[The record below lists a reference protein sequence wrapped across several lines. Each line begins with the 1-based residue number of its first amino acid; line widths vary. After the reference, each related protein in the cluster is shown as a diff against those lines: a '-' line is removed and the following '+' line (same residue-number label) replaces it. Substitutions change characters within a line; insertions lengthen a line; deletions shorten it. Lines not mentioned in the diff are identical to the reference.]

1 MIILLPL
8 IPLLASFIVL
18 FAPDKNEGLVKN
30 LTIGSLAFCFGLTLY
45 FFFNFNAATP
55 GYQFTVDYP
64 WLPALGIRYQ
74 AGLDGINLTL
84 CLLHA
89 LVSLAGA
96 FISCWPKDRM
106 KKYLFFYLVLCGAIY
121 GVFTVTDIYMLYV
134 FYELTLIPLYPMIG
148 IWGSKN
154 KEYGAMKLTIM
165 ITTGAVLTLFGIMLL
180 YREAGLNSFNLVQV
194 QEHLR
199 ANPLSPE
206 FQKTIAGLFLVGF
219 GVIAS
224 MWPFHS
230 WSPIGY
236 AAAPTSVSMVHAGV
250 LKKMGPYL
258 ILRFAVGLVPAGVLG
273 WSNWLAILSAIGILY
288 AGYAAIKQTD
298 LKFMIGF
305 SSVSHMGYILLGIA
319 AMTPTSLSAVVLLM
333 FSHGVM
339 AAATF
344 AVIGF
349 IYEQAHARGVKDF
362 GGLARQMPFISI
374 CFIMASLAS
383 LGLPGFSN
391 FVSELLIFTGSWQR
405 FPVLV
410 ALAIF
415 GVLVTSIYLLRAVQS
430 ICYGKPNERWT
441 SKLKDAKTLAQRFPF
456 VLLLGAL
463 LVFGFWPQGLLNL
476 IRPAVLAMLGTVA
489 S

>member
-1 MIILLPL
+1 MIVLLPL
-8 IPLLASFIVL
+8 IPILAAFIVL
-18 FAPDKNEGLVKN
+18 ISPKENENLAKT
-30 LTIGSLAFCFGLTLY
+30 LTIGSAAVCFALTLY
-45 FFFNFNAATP
+45 LFFNFKAEVP
-55 GYQFTVDYP
+55 GFQFSVDFD
-64 WLPALGIRYQ
+64 WLPALGIRYR
-74 AGLDGINLTL
+74 AGLDGINMTL

-96 FISCWPKDRM
+96 FVSCWPKERLN
-106 KKYLFFYLVLCGAIY
+106 KYLFFYLLLTGAIY
-121 GVFTVTDIYMLYV
+121 GVFTVTDIYMLYL

-165 ITTGAVLTLFGIMLL
+165 ITTGAVLSLFGIMLL
-180 YREAGLNSFNLVQV
+180 SREMGINSFGLADIAM
-194 QEHLR
+194 HLK
-199 ANPLSPE
+199 AHPLTPE
-206 FQKTIAGLFLVGF
+206 FQKTVAGLFLVGF
-219 GVIAS
+219 GVMAS
-224 MWPFHS
+224 MWPLHS

-258 ILRFAVGLVPAGVLG
+258 ILRLAVAFAPAGVLA
-273 WSNWLAILSAIGILY
+273 WSPILSILAGIGIIY

-319 AMTPTSLSAVVLLM
+319 AMTTTSLSGIVLLM

-344 AVIGF
+344 AIIGF

-374 CFIMASLAS
+374 CFIMASMAS

-391 FVSELLIFTGSWQR
+391 FVSEVMVFIGSWNR
-405 FPVLV
+405 FPAVV
-410 ALAIF
+410 CFAVF

-430 ICYGKPNERWT
+430 IVYGKPNERWN
-441 SKLKDAKTLAQRFPF
+441 KLKDAKTLAEKFPF

-463 LVFGFWPQGLLNL
+463 LVFGFWPQGLLN
-476 IRPAVLAMLGTVA
+476 IIKPAVMIMLAGTA